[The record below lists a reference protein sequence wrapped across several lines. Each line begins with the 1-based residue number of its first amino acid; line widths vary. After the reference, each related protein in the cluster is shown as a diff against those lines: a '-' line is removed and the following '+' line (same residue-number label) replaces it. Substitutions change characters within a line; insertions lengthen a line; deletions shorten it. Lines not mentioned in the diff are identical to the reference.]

1 MKKLQVVYINLLF
14 LCIRQVVAQM
24 WRLVVGCVLPTDA
37 EAVDVVVHQRGY
49 GIGRG
54 DVGGEDVQV
63 GCIACIPEDDFFTPV
78 TEEVGLQAWCGL
90 GPVARGGV
98 SQVVEVISEK

>member
-1 MKKLQVVYINLLF
+1 MRVGQI
-14 LCIRQVVAQM
+14 VAEVG
-24 WRLVVGCVLPTDA
+24 RLVVGCVLPADA

-54 DVGGEDVQV
+54 DVGGEDVQM

-78 TEEVGLQAWCGL
+78 TEEVGCEVRCVLCA
-90 GPVARGGV
+90 VARCNTLR
-98 SQVVEVISEK
+98 VEKCLYAA